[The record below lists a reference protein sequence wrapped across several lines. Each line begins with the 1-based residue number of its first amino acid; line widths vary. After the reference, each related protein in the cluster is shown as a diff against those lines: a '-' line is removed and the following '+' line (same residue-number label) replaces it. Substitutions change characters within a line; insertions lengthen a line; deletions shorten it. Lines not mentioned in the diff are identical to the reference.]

1 MRRAPALLAAL
12 ACVAAGGDLT
22 AVAVAA
28 PEGGPA
34 PNTPA
39 AATTS
44 GTSTP
49 SPTTVT
55 ARSTATPPPASTT
68 PGTIVPGASS
78 GTPGA
83 NLSGVR
89 VVTVPAHTGTAASR
103 AHGSS
108 GTSGIAIALAIVGVL
123 LILLAGA
130 WALLRSRSSDPH
142 WLLSLRHSL
151 AEASHRAGN
160 TWAEFTDW
168 ARLGR

>member
-1 MRRAPALLAAL
+1 MAA
-12 ACVAAGGDLT
+12 
-22 AVAVAA
+22 AA

-34 PNTPA
+34 PNTPVP
-39 AATTS
+39 ATTA

-49 SPTTVT
+49 PAATVP

-68 PGTIVPGASS
+68 PATIVPGASS

-103 AHGSS
+103 SHGNG
-108 GTSGIAIALAIVGVL
+108 GTSGVAVVLAIVGAL

-130 WALLRSRSSDPH
+130 WALLRSRAGDPH

-151 AEASHRAGN
+151 AEASYRAGN